1 MIHADILN
9 MEENNKIPSAVDL
22 LKENVKKA
30 KTAMQKTRG
39 ITADMVAEAEAMFKA
54 NPANPAKLS
63 STNHK
68 KKTQK
73 LPPSNYIG

>member
-1 MIHADILN
+1 
-9 MEENNKIPSAVDL
+9 MEEIKKIPSAAVL
-22 LKENVKKA
+22 LRENAEKA
-30 KTAMQKTRG
+30 KTAIQKTRG
-39 ITADMVAEAEAMFKA
+39 ITADMVVEAEAMFKS

-68 KKTQK
+68 KKTEK

>member
-1 MIHADILN
+1 MDEIR
-9 MEENNKIPSAVDL
+9 KIPSAADL
-22 LKENVKKA
+22 LKENAKKA

-39 ITADMVAEAEAMFKA
+39 ITADMVMEAEAMFKA
-54 NPANPAKLS
+54 NPTNPAKLS

-68 KKTQK
+68 KKTEK

>member
-1 MIHADILN
+1 
-9 MEENNKIPSAVDL
+9 MEEINKIPSAADL

-30 KTAMQKTRG
+30 RIAVQKTRG
-39 ITADMVAEAEAMFKA
+39 ITADMVVEAEAMFKS
-54 NPANPAKLS
+54 NPVNPAKLS

-68 KKTQK
+68 KKTEK

>member
-1 MIHADILN
+1 
-9 MEENNKIPSAVDL
+9 MEGIKKIPSAANL
-22 LKENVKKA
+22 LKENAKKA

-39 ITADMVAEAEAMFKA
+39 ITADMVIEAEATFKS

-63 STNHK
+63 STNHR
-68 KKTQK
+68 KKTEK